1 MRGAGRTAC
10 FLTSLMFCQFIAT
23 AAYAD
28 SSFSTTEASVKKG
41 LHDTGQAIVRG
52 AHAAGHAISTGAHA
66 VVTNAVE
73 RGARRIHH
81 AFVSPSPH
89 NGSGGGTNKA
99 PAPPK
104 LEPWPKS

>member
-1 MRGAGRTAC
+1 MG
-10 FLTSLMFCQFIAT
+10 S
-23 AAYAD
+23 
-28 SSFSTTEASVKKG
+28 
-41 LHDTGQAIVRG
+41 HDKGQAIARG
-52 AHAAGHAISTGAHA
+52 AHAGGHAISTGAHA
-66 VVTNAVE
+66 VTNAVE

-104 LEPWPKS
+104 TGAMAQKLVSIDRWWSVPHKALAVHAPQIVGQRG